1 MSRMRVRPD
10 DAVVRRE
17 GRRTV
22 SEKAFFKVGAS
33 FGNNN
38 ERGDDDDD
46 VGFERARAS
55 PARACWFA
63 GKASAM
69 TRRIRGFLEGS
80 FLVPSRRRLGEWRG
94 ETRVWCLSDAKASFL
109 KTGDREPL
117 LPLFETA
124 SAFRNAP
131 HNFGYKYSSSCS
143 SCILDSLHTC
153 GA

>member
-80 FLVPSRRRLGEWRG
+80 FLVPSRRRLGGVERRDA
-94 ETRVWCLSDAKASFL
+94 RVVSFRCES
-109 KTGDREPL
+109 KL
-117 LPLFETA
+117 LE
-124 SAFRNAP
+124 N
-131 HNFGYKYSSSCS
+131 G
-143 SCILDSLHTC
+143 
-153 GA
+153 

>member
-38 ERGDDDDD
+38 ERGDDDDDD

-80 FLVPSRRRLGEWRG
+80 FLVPSRR
-94 ETRVWCLSDAKASFL
+94 ASGKWKGGSRACSRSSEKEDF
-109 KTGDREPL
+109 KTDLR
-117 LPLFETA
+117 
-124 SAFRNAP
+124 
-131 HNFGYKYSSSCS
+131 
-143 SCILDSLHTC
+143 
-153 GA
+153 

>member
-80 FLVPSRRRLGEWRG
+80 FLVPSRRRLGEWERRDA
-94 ETRVWCLSDAKASFL
+94 RVVSFRCES
-109 KTGDREPL
+109 KL
-117 LPLFETA
+117 LE
-124 SAFRNAP
+124 N
-131 HNFGYKYSSSCS
+131 G
-143 SCILDSLHTC
+143 
-153 GA
+153 